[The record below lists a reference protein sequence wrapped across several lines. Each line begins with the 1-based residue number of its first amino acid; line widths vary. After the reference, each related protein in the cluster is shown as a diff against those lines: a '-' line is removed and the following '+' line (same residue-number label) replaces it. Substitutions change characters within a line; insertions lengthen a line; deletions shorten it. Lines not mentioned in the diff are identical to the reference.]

1 MANLTFS
8 LISKSCDKLLIG
20 KTYWKSTVQPRALSS
35 SDDDV
40 DKGGK
45 ETIAKCRE

>member
-1 MANLTFS
+1 MTFS
-8 LISKSCDKLLIG
+8 VISKSCDNLLIG
-20 KTYWKSTVQPRALSS
+20 KTYWKSMVQPRVLSS

-45 ETIAKCRE
+45 ETIAKSRE